1 MCLTAT
7 LLFLISSTLPGTAT
21 AAAPTLSLLAGA
33 TALLPSLVSSKDDDR
48 PNAVYKINIHAQH
61 DSSDDSSDD
70 DSEDPEGC
78 LLRNPDKT
86 CRIWNNVQHFRNDF
100 GQLEFKWS
108 SCDDPYDDS
117 HDDFEEVA
125 AESSLYQRVIFE
137 ENLVKEDKC
146 LRLDATLQQC
156 SSYRPHYHEPF
167 VHFSASY
174 LNRGFLSGVKRVVF
188 VGGGDSM
195 LLHEVLKYE
204 GLEMVLGLEL
214 DQKVTRS
221 VCDTLFDLLA
231 TNDSVPRAWFAI
243 DGQSLE
249 QIEFICCL

>member
-1 MCLTAT
+1 MQLTKT
-7 LLFLISSTLPGTAT
+7 ILPLLGITTSSASAYNADSLPELITTSLLV
-21 AAAPTLSLLAGA
+21 LSLS
-33 TALLPSLVSSKDDDR
+33 PSTHAASDDDR
-48 PNAVYKINIHAQH
+48 PNAVYKINIHAQ

-70 DSEDPEGC
+70 DEGEEGEDGDRC

-86 CRIWNNVQHFRNDF
+86 CRIWDNVQHFRNDF

-125 AESSLYQRVIFE
+125 NEDSLYQTVIFE
-137 ENLVKEDKC
+137 ENLIKEDKC
-146 LRLDATLQQC
+146 LRLDSTLQQC

-167 VHFSASY
+167 VHYSASY
-174 LNRGFLSGVKRVVF
+174 LNEGLMSGVKRVVF

-195 LLHEVLKYE
+195 LLHEVLKYK

-214 DQKVTRS
+214 DQKVTR
-221 VCDTLFDLLA
+221 
-231 TNDSVPRAWFAI
+231 
-243 DGQSLE
+243 
-249 QIEFICCL
+249 